1 MTVLTVTVVVAVWAA
16 VAPSNAGPQTN
27 AKARLMPLL
36 KRGMPEAIRGIGRR
50 NAKPIASPLG
60 RQPIGQPRQA
70 APALP
75 P

>member
-36 KRGMPEAIRGIGRR
+36 KTGYAGSDTRHR
-50 NAKPIASPLG
+50 
-60 RQPIGQPRQA
+60 
-70 APALP
+70 PA
-75 P
+75 